1 VADLFQKCFEFKE
14 KTRIIADEYKAVA
27 EKILFDLSP
36 VENYGPRMVKDGRT
50 YLQFSTN
57 DYLGLT
63 AHPEVTKAGLE
74 AAQKWGIC
82 APMGARPLTGTTP
95 LHMELER
102 EVADFKRTEGAL
114 TFSTGA
120 NAMMG
125 VIACL
130 FGADDLIILD
140 QYAHA
145 SLVCGAR
152 ISRAKMHFFRH
163 NDPKALEKLLAKSDP
178 NQTKGV
184 VIDGVYSMRGDI
196 APIPEIVEVTKK
208 YGARLLIDDAHGT
221 GVNGENGRGT
231 AERLNCEDG
240 VDLHLGTF
248 SKAFV
253 TSGGFVAGPAEVVEF
268 IRYLAPTMLFT
279 KSTSAIVVCAT
290 LASLRAARAE
300 PERRKR
306 LWENTRFLQDGLRE
320 MGAYIGNTQTPI
332 TPIQM
337 NGTGAVVMAALLRER
352 YGIWAAAVTYPAI
365 RFGTSILRVI
375 PTANHTREDL
385 ETFLKAMTELK
396 QENPEFVD
404 LASTPA
410 S

>member
-1 VADLFQKCFEFKE
+1 MADLFQKCFEFKQ
-14 KTRIIADEYKAVA
+14 KTRIIADEFKSVA

-36 VENYGPRMVKDGRT
+36 VENFGPEMVKDGKH

-63 AHPEVTKAGLE
+63 AHPEVRRAALE
-74 AAQKWGIC
+74 AAQKWGIS

-95 LHMELER
+95 LHMELGR
-102 EVADFKRTEGAL
+102 EVADFKRTEDAL

-125 VIACL
+125 TIACL
-130 FGADDLIILD
+130 FGPDDLIVMD

-152 ISRAKMHFFRH
+152 IARSTVKFFKH
-163 NDPKALEKLLAKSDP
+163 NDPESLDALLARSDP
-178 NQTKGV
+178 KKATGV
-184 VIDGVYSMRGDI
+184 VIDGVYSMRGNI
-196 APIPEIVEVTKK
+196 APIPELVEVKNK

-231 AERLNCEDG
+231 AERLGCEDG
-240 VDLHLGTF
+240 VDLHMGTF

-253 TSGGFVAGPAEVVEF
+253 TSGGFIAGPKEVVEF
-268 IRYLAPTMLFT
+268 IRYMAPTMLFT

-300 PERRKR
+300 PERRVK
-306 LWENTRFLQDGLRE
+306 LWENTRFLHDGLRE
-320 MGAYIGNTQTPI
+320 IGIYFGDTQTPI

-337 NGTGAVVMAALLRER
+337 NGTGAVIMASELREK
-352 YGIWAAAVTYPAI
+352 YSIWAAFVTYPAI

-375 PTANHTREDL
+375 PTANHTREHL
-385 ETFLKAMTELK
+385 EAFLNALGELK
-396 QENPEFVD
+396 KEHPDFVVTES
-404 LASTPA
+404 APA